1 MNQQNGMQLP
11 KLPDADWAY
20 TVLSD
25 LKRVVRE
32 YATAATESTCPDV
45 RKMFTDLTNS
55 SLQMQG
61 DLYNAMQSAN
71 MYDTSSPVLRQEI
84 QKQIQTY
91 TQTQQQTQQ
100 FIGQRLSGL
109 NPTQPFM
116 AQPMGQQQ
124 SDAPLYN

>member
-45 RKMFTDLTNS
+45 RSMFTDLMNS
-55 SLQMQG
+55 SLKMQG

-84 QKQIQTY
+84 QKQIGTY

-100 FIGQRLSGL
+100 FIQQRMSGMNSGQA
-109 NPTQPFM
+109 QPFM
-116 AQPMGQQQ
+116 GQNQQQ
-124 SDAPLYN
+124 PQSPMYN